1 MSANFAISTNPVL
14 LPSHVGAAFVT
25 ITAANGGAVSSLE
38 LMVRRPAFTLSS
50 LSLNPEAVT
59 GGTASSATASL
70 SAAATPGDRTIALS
84 SSNPAVASVPASVT
98 VVVGATRADFPV
110 LTGAVTIPT
119 MVTITAVHAGETRSA
134 AVNVL
139 PAILLSSLSLNPT
152 SVAAGSTSTG
162 AVTLG
167 VPAPPGGVLVTLS
180 SNNTAVATVPASVTV
195 AAGATSANFSVSTL
209 ACTSGSATL
218 SGAYSGASR
227 SAGLTVTSNADHVTI
242 QLADYYA
249 GKDELRVSARS
260 TGSTAT
266 LQVHVASSGAL
277 IGTMRNLGDGRY
289 SGQFTRS
296 VNPQSITVR
305 SSLCG
310 SATTVVRKRG

>member
-1 MSANFAISTNPVL
+1 
-14 LPSHVGAAFVT
+14 
-25 ITAANGGAVSSLE
+25 
-38 LMVRRPAFTLSS
+38 
-50 LSLNPEAVT
+50 
-59 GGTASSATASL
+59 
-70 SAAATPGDRTIALS
+70 
-84 SSNPAVASVPASVT
+84 
-98 VVVGATRADFPV
+98 
-110 LTGAVTIPT
+110 
-119 MVTITAVHAGETRSA
+119 
-134 AVNVL
+134 
-139 PAILLSSLSLNPT
+139 
-152 SVAAGSTSTG
+152 
-162 AVTLG
+162 
-167 VPAPPGGVLVTLS
+167 
-180 SNNTAVATVPASVTV
+180 
-195 AAGATSANFSVSTL
+195 L

-218 SGAYSGASR
+218 SGAYSGATR